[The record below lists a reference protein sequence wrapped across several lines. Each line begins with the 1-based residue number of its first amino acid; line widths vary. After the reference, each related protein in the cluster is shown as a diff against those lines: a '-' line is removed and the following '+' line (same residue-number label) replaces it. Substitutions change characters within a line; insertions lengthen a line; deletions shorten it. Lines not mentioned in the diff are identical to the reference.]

1 MMECTILV
9 HCQLAK
15 MEGHCLSTELWV
27 ALLALAGTLTGS
39 FTGILVANRLVNYR
53 LEQLEKKVEKH
64 NNLVERIAMAEND
77 IKILGH
83 KIDDIEKLYTEK
95 RLE

>member
-1 MMECTILV
+1 M
-9 HCQLAK
+9 
-15 MEGHCLSTELWV
+15 STELMV
-27 ALLALAGTLTGS
+27 AMLALAGTLAGS

-77 IKILGH
+77 IRILSH
-83 KIDDIEKLYTEK
+83 RINDIEKLQEIE
-95 RLE
+95 RLLE

>member
-1 MMECTILV
+1 VQQPSGEIGGAL
-9 HCQLAK
+9 
-15 MEGHCLSTELWV
+15 LSTEVWV
-27 ALLALAGTLTGS
+27 AILALAGTLTGS
-39 FTGILVANRLVNYR
+39 FTGVLVANRLVNYR

-77 IKILGH
+77 IKIVNH
-83 KIDDIEKLYTEK
+83 KIDDVEKLIEIEIEK

>member
-1 MMECTILV
+1 ML
-9 HCQLAK
+9 Q
-15 MEGHCLSTELWV
+15 TELWV

-64 NNLVERIAMAEND
+64 NNLMERIAMAEND
-77 IKILGH
+77 IKIINH
-83 KIDDIEKLYTEK
+83 KLDDIEKIQEIE
-95 RLE
+95 RLLE